1 MRSRTF
7 LTLAVGFAAAAIAA
21 AHIGC
26 SASSGDEG
34 FNGSKGGGGGAS
46 GKGGGPGAGGSAGGL
61 ILDSGLNDAELTAD
75 GACAADELQ
84 AEAVPLNLYFM
95 LDTSLSM
102 DKDWGQGKSIKGLR
116 DGVINFLNDPA
127 SGGIIAT
134 AQHFPLFAD
143 PNDML
148 SEQCTP
154 DPYAT
159 PPMPW
164 SPIPYPQLGSWVGLL
179 KPAGLTPTVAALEGA
194 INACKA
200 RLTAEPNHKCAVIL
214 VTDGM
219 PQGTCEP
226 TGTAAEQPL
235 GQLAADAYNDFGIAT
250 FVVGFPGIPA
260 EGQSIL
266 NTMASNGGT
275 KQPVVIQGGDIGQQ
289 FKDALNAIRGA
300 ALACEYKMP
309 TLPAGKKSSNVTVRY
324 TPGGGGTPQ
333 ELPKK
338 KDLAACGAEGGW
350 YFDNEAAPTKI
361 MLCPGSCAVV
371 QTDATGKVEVLVL
384 CHEVTY

>member
-1 MRSRTF
+1 MRSRTS
-7 LTLAVGFAAAAIAA
+7 LTLAVGFVAAAIAA

-26 SASSGDEG
+26 SAGSSDDGYTP
-34 FNGSKGGGGGAS
+34 SKDGGAGATGKGGAPGAGGGGGGMIIDA
-46 GKGGGPGAGGSAGGL
+46 A
-61 ILDSGLNDAELTAD
+61 LNDSELNAD
-75 GACAADELQ
+75 GACAANELN

-102 DKDWGQGKSIKGLR
+102 DKDWGQGKSIKALR
-116 DGVINFLNDPA
+116 DGVIGFLNDPV

-134 AQHFPLFAD
+134 AQHFPLFEN
-143 PNDML
+143 PNDTL
-148 SEQCTP
+148 SEYCTP
-154 DPYAT
+154 DPYGT

-179 KPAGLTPTVAALEGA
+179 KPAGLTPTVAALEGS

-200 RLTAEPNHKCAVIL
+200 RLLAEPLHKCAVIL

-219 PQGTCEP
+219 PQGMCEP
-226 TGTAAEQPL
+226 TGISAEQPL
-235 GQLAADAYNDFGIAT
+235 GQLAADAYNNSGIPT
-250 FVVGFPGIPA
+250 FVIGFPGIPA

-266 NTMASNGGT
+266 NTMAANGGT
-275 KQPVVIQGGDIGQQ
+275 KQPIVIEGGDIGAQ

-309 TLPAGKKSSNVTVRY
+309 ELPPGKKSSNVTVRY
-324 TPGGGGTPQ
+324 TPGGGGAPQ

-338 KDLAACGAEGGW
+338 KDFAACGAEGGW

-361 MLCPGSCAVV
+361 LLCPGSCSVV
-371 QTDATGKVEVLVL
+371 QADTTGKVEVLVL